1 MTMPWEKPASDGLDI
16 PPMLKRDANNRA
28 PFMDLCVDEGC
39 PQHGMTHVCISPS
52 RHHWTANNRAPFMDT
67 YAASLTTGLA
77 SPSTNL
83 PAFDPSALPPWAATF
98 PPRGA

>member
-52 RHHWTANNRAPFMDT
+52 
-67 YAASLTTGLA
+67 
-77 SPSTNL
+77 TNL
-83 PAFDPSALPPWAATF
+83 PVFDPSALPPWAATS
-98 PPRGA
+98 PQK